1 MKRISITKVARMLGV
16 SKPTIYTKKRQLG
29 LPQNH
34 KGITEKELFRLSSY
48 IQNPKKPGR
57 KSMIEINPKAVNLAK
72 TLYDAGMTLEDT
84 ALFLEILWVL
94 ILSMLPKC
102 NINNF
107 LRFEPIPE
115 RSSKTERRDVFDL
128 FERCEVIAKR

>member
-84 ALFLEILWVL
+84 ALFLDIKGFKTSTNRIFRPNQIKRMVEYEI
-94 ILSMLPKC
+94 
-102 NINNF
+102 
-107 LRFEPIPE
+107 
-115 RSSKTERRDVFDL
+115 
-128 FERCEVIAKR
+128 